1 MPGKCFLKKILFG
14 AKERILR
21 VEFESTWNNKDGKLT
36 LKMQKSNAKKGGIC
50 QTLHEFAETC
60 YKTDG
65 NDGINPLKH

>member
-1 MPGKCFLKKILFG
+1 MFSGKKILFG

-21 VEFESTWNNKDGKLT
+21 VELESTWSYKDGKLT
-36 LKMQKSNAKKGGIC
+36 LKNAICSYAKKGGIC